1 MPLEGHFLLV
11 TIPTS
16 FMLTHEGHATPVPH
30 SVGEEL
36 QDVYCYKVLNYST
49 NK

>member
-11 TIPTS
+11 VIPKS
-16 FMLTHEGHATPVPH
+16 FMLTHEGHATPVPY

-36 QDVYCYKVLNYST
+36 QDVYFYTVLSNSI

>member
-11 TIPTS
+11 VIPKS

-30 SVGEEL
+30 SVGEDARCLLLHGTQE
-36 QDVYCYKVLNYST
+36 QY
-49 NK
+49 